1 MTTPQNNDEELQES
15 STNFDMEN
23 VRPFL
28 QRISPFI
35 ESGFGE
41 AQIQQ
46 VCQLAE
52 NMPHDTEKE
61 LEFPIRYA
69 GRDSLLRIGIFMD
82 DINAPDVYFFSPPAL
97 AAQIDAEME
106 KFCDEMGM

>member
-1 MTTPQNNDEELQES
+1 M
-15 STNFDMEN
+15 NFDMEN

-28 QRISPFI
+28 QRISPLI
-35 ESGFGE
+35 EAGFGE

-46 VCQLAE
+46 VCELAGS
-52 NMPHDTEKE
+52 MAHDAEQE

-69 GRDSLLRIGIFMD
+69 GSDSLLRIGIFMD

-106 KFCDEMGM
+106 ALCDEMGM

>member
-1 MTTPQNNDEELQES
+1 MTTPQNSDEELQES

-28 QRISPFI
+28 QRISPLI
-35 ESGFGE
+35 ESGFGAAE
-41 AQIQQ
+41 IQQ

-52 NMPHDTEKE
+52 RMEHDAEEE

-82 DINAPDVYFFSPPAL
+82 DITAPDVYFCAPPAR
-97 AAQIDAEME
+97 ATRIDAEVE
-106 KFCDEMGM
+106 TS